1 MTSFADLL
9 QIIALIVF
17 IVAAVGLSYKK
28 TDLIAAGLGLWVLSW
43 LVDGRLNH
51 LNLATILLLLAFI
64 VFVLAAIGWGY
75 KKIGLIAV
83 GLALWAA
90 SIVLPRFIGGETRR
104 TGEREDGL
112 FGLVLSRRQRT
123 SGDSVQ
129 LRRRRLAS
137 WGVGQRR

>member
-1 MTSFADLL
+1 
-9 QIIALIVF
+9 
-17 IVAAVGLSYKK
+17 
-28 TDLIAAGLGLWVLSW
+28 

-90 SIVLPRFIGGETRR
+90 SIVLPRFIGG
-104 TGEREDGL
+104 
-112 FGLVLSRRQRT
+112 
-123 SGDSVQ
+123 
-129 LRRRRLAS
+129 
-137 WGVGQRR
+137 